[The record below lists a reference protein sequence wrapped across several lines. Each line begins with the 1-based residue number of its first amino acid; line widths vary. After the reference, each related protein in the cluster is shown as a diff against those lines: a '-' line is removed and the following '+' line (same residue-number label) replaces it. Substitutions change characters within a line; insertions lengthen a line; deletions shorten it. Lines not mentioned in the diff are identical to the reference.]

1 MFSGGKFLF
10 LLIAGL
16 AGALMAVQGTFN
28 AQAGKIIGLTPA
40 TFIVNLLGSVTAA
53 LLLCFF
59 QPGGKGFGEILQKI
73 PSMPFY
79 AWLGGPIGVA
89 IIYGVA
95 VSIPRLGVGMAT
107 TGIITLQ
114 LLAAYAID
122 HFGLFGREHL
132 PFNWIKLLGILLLAA
147 GSYLLLKR

>member
-1 MFSGGKFLF
+1 MFSGGKILF
-10 LLIAGL
+10 LLIAGV
-16 AGALMAVQGTFN
+16 AGALMAVQGTLN
-28 AQAGKIIGLTPA
+28 ALAGKTVGLIPA
-40 TFIVNLLGSVTAA
+40 TFIVNLLGSVTTG
-53 LLLCFF
+53 LLLVFF
-59 QPGGKGFGEILQKI
+59 HPNAAAFGEILQKI
-73 PSMPFY
+73 PSVPFY

>member
-1 MFSGGKFLF
+1 
-10 LLIAGL
+10 
-16 AGALMAVQGTFN
+16 MAVQGTLN
-28 AQAGKIIGLTPA
+28 ALAGKIVGLIQA
-40 TFIVNLLGSVTAA
+40 TFIVNLLGSVTAG

-59 QPGGKGFGEILQKI
+59 NPGATGFGGILQKI
-73 PSMPFY
+73 PSVPLY

-114 LLAAYAID
+114 LLTAYAID
-122 HFGLFGREHL
+122 HFGLLGREHL
-132 PFNWIKLLGILLLAA
+132 PFNWIKLTGILLLAA
-147 GSYLLLKR
+147 GSYLLLKK